1 MFSLW
6 KEINLNFIS
15 EKYACRVVRKIAD
28 GGMGTVYEAVQ
39 SGVEGFEKTVA
50 VKTLLPQFSNDSR
63 FLRMFIDEAKLVA
76 NLVHENIVQIYQLG
90 KDGDDYFIIYEYVTG
105 VSLRDFLDL
114 HHCMRLT
121 LPAELAVFIASRIA
135 RGLAY
140 AHSRRDAEGHP
151 LEIVH
156 QDVCPNN
163 ILISTEGL
171 PKLTDFGI
179 AKAATNLGANSPGGI
194 AGKLPYM
201 SPEQG
206 ARKPVDKRSDI
217 YSLGMVL
224 FEMLAG
230 TTARNLKSE
239 ALLDCVISG
248 QIDWQKM
255 PDFMDDSLVGLLKC
269 MLACN
274 RDDRYEGA
282 DMLAHDL
289 EFYIY
294 NKGYG
299 PTIQTLESY
308 MRRECAYLYRSA
320 PPLSAGADNQIA
332 VVDKTVVL

>member
-1 MFSLW
+1 MFLLWREISL
-6 KEINLNFIS
+6 KFIS

-28 GGMGTVYEAVQ
+28 GGMGTVYEAIQ

-50 VKTLLPQFSNDSR
+50 VKTLLSQFSNDSR

-90 KDGDDYFIIYEYVTG
+90 KDDDEYFIIYEYVNG
-105 VSLRDFLDL
+105 ISLREFLDL
-114 HHCMRLT
+114 HHSMHLT
-121 LPAELAVFIASRIA
+121 LPPELAVFIASRIA

-140 AHSRRDAEGHP
+140 AHSRCDAEGHP

-179 AKAATNLGANSPGGI
+179 AKAATNLEANSQRGV

-230 TTARNLKSE
+230 TNARDLNPK
-239 ALLDCVISG
+239 ALLECVISG
-248 QIDWQKM
+248 QIDWGKL
-255 PDFMDDSLVGLLKC
+255 PDSLDDALVGLLKQ
-269 MLACN
+269 MMARN
-274 RDDRYEGA
+274 RDDRYDRAE
-282 DMLAHDL
+282 MVAHDL
-289 EFYIY
+289 EYHIY
-294 NKGYG
+294 KEGYG
-299 PTIQTLESY
+299 PTIQTLETY

-320 PPLSAGADNQIA
+320 PSLPLGSGRQNA
-332 VVDKTVVL
+332 VIDKTVVL